1 MLGSSGGDGLFVYR
15 IGINKKRANFEDAF
29 CGRMTNTTMN
39 RRARYEITAGDFA
52 SPFTLLDLSFEFV
65 GATAVTIEIMY
76 ANALLIYTVSAEN
89 TGQKLLWEKQTSF
102 STRQIGQ
109 IVTAYNSKTYRLQ
122 TILQYFLTFRKKYR
136 QKNKMISTPCQYWIL
151 IVGLKTTSAASSSRC
166 PQRRKWQPIHC
177 EICAEWRAARH
188 GFVTM
193 TNAQ

>member
-76 ANALLIYTVSAEN
+76 ANALLIYAVS
-89 TGQKLLWEKQTSF
+89 LYSDF
-102 STRQIGQ
+102 HI
-109 IVTAYNSKTYRLQ
+109 SK
-122 TILQYFLTFRKKYR
+122 
-136 QKNKMISTPCQYWIL
+136 
-151 IVGLKTTSAASSSRC
+151 
-166 PQRRKWQPIHC
+166 
-177 EICAEWRAARH
+177 
-188 GFVTM
+188 
-193 TNAQ
+193 

>member
-1 MLGSSGGDGLFVYR
+1 MYEKSYVNEPVALYKHPSHHQKNYHFLQVLSKTGNFSYFYQIYYIKLFGVL
-15 IGINKKRANFEDAF
+15 
-29 CGRMTNTTMN
+29 
-39 RRARYEITAGDFA
+39 DFVH
-52 SPFTLLDLSFEFV
+52 LSTPPESKL
-65 GATAVTIEIMY
+65 AT
-76 ANALLIYTVSAEN
+76 
-89 TGQKLLWEKQTSF
+89 GLLWEKQTSF

-177 EICAEWRAARH
+177 AICAEWRAARH